1 MNKMLT
7 VMLIVGV
14 LFTCGAGMVADSS
27 QDRTLQPGQPT
38 QAKVWI
44 QNRGEAEAVPVNI
57 RNDSSAPP
65 LSVQVMGVP
74 TVAIGSGSFVQART
88 ARQPW
93 EYQTV
98 RISAGQDPTAALNAA
113 GADGWDT
120 TGVTLA
126 EQGRT
131 IVVMKRPR

>member
-1 MNKMLT
+1 
-7 VMLIVGV
+7 LIVGV
-14 LFTCGAGMVADSS
+14 LLTCGAVMLADSS
-27 QDRTLQPGQPT
+27 QDRTQQPGQPT

-74 TVAIGSGSFVQART
+74 T
-88 ARQPW
+88 
-93 EYQTV
+93 
-98 RISAGQDPTAALNAA
+98 AALNAA

>member
-1 MNKMLT
+1 MNKTITVVVIACVLLT
-7 VMLIVGV
+7 CGVML
-14 LFTCGAGMVADSS
+14 ADSS
-27 QDRTLQPGQPT
+27 QDRTQQPGQPT
-38 QAKVWI
+38 QARVWI
-44 QNRGEAEAVPVNI
+44 QNRGETEAVPVNI

-65 LSVQVMGVP
+65 LPVQVMGVP
-74 TVAIGSGSFVQART
+74 TVTIGSGSFVQART

-93 EYQTV
+93 EYRAV
-98 RISAGQDPTAALNAA
+98 RILPDQDPAAALNAA

-120 TGVTLA
+120 TGVTFA